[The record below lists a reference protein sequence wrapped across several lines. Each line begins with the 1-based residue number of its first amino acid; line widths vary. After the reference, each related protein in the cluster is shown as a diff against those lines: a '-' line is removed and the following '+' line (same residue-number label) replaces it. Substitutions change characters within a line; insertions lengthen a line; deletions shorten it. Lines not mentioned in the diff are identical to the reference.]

1 MDGWMDEWM
10 DGWMDGWIDGWW
22 MECMHGIDS
31 HDGGAAVDADADAAC
46 GS

>member
-1 MDGWMDEWM
+1 MDR
-10 DGWMDGWIDGWW
+10 WMDGWI

-31 HDGGAAVDADADAAC
+31 HDGGAAVDAAADVAVC